1 MEPDVIWEL
10 FEKTG
15 APAFYLLYRQALK
28 AQEEQEQM
36 PVSA

>member
-10 FEKTG
+10 FVKTG
-15 APAFYLLYRQALK
+15 APVFYLLYCQALK
-28 AQEEQEQM
+28 TQEEREQM